1 MVDASSP
8 PLYVQVLL
16 SAAGNGDDDR
26 DDADGREQHSGDAD
40 TTLVSVRFALLDPYN
55 HLQAATYTKALLEVC
70 VCDVR
75 RWGSCDRFCLLLC
88 VRTHVVV
95 VVINADFGDCLYI
108 YIYIYIEHARTS
120 GRFGCHL
127 CASSP
132 RSVASCKPSL
142 RAVYRTTWKEREQHK
157 MYVRVCVVG
166 TDHCKLTTIHACV
179 WPRTCSFS
187 FVACH
192 RNEGV
197 SSGGLSSRGRLR
209 TMCAASSPRIRT
221 TNKSRRTCRELRY
234 PGTCRMRRA
243 SDAPQ
248 AA

>member
-95 VVINADFGDCLYI
+95 VVVINADFGDCLYI
-108 YIYIYIEHARTS
+108 YIYIYI
-120 GRFGCHL
+120 
-127 CASSP
+127 
-132 RSVASCKPSL
+132 
-142 RAVYRTTWKEREQHK
+142 YRTRTHKRAFWVSFVCFVAAKRCFLQTVSQSCIQDHLEGERTTQN
-157 MYVRVCVVG
+157 VR
-166 TDHCKLTTIHACV
+166 ACV
-179 WPRTCSFS
+179 CGW
-187 FVACH
+187 
-192 RNEGV
+192 
-197 SSGGLSSRGRLR
+197 
-209 TMCAASSPRIRT
+209 
-221 TNKSRRTCRELRY
+221 Y
-234 PGTCRMRRA
+234 
-243 SDAPQ
+243 
-248 AA
+248 

>member
-108 YIYIYIEHARTS
+108 YIYIYISNTHAQAGVLGVICVLRRREALLPANRLSELYTGPP
-120 GRFGCHL
+120 GR
-127 CASSP
+127 
-132 RSVASCKPSL
+132 
-142 RAVYRTTWKEREQHK
+142 RENNTK
-157 MYVRVCVVG
+157 CTCVCVWLV
-166 TDHCKLTTIHACV
+166 LTTV
-179 WPRTCSFS
+179 
-187 FVACH
+187 
-192 RNEGV
+192 N
-197 SSGGLSSRGRLR
+197 
-209 TMCAASSPRIRT
+209 
-221 TNKSRRTCRELRY
+221 
-234 PGTCRMRRA
+234 
-243 SDAPQ
+243 
-248 AA
+248 